1 MRKSFVKVGFVIA
14 GILVLAGCSQNE
26 VSQVTPVPIAKPAIK
41 HTQKKILETSDM
53 NDLVNS
59 LTIQEKA
66 AQMTGSLETL
76 VPEEETYHYLEETVT
91 RTVVFPGN
99 IGLGVVGDKDSLYK
113 MGEFVGKENRKAGAI
128 VSFASVA
135 ATSFHPCWG
144 GTFQCYSDDYKEVY
158 SLGRSYVK
166 GLVSTGIMP
175 CLTGFIN
182 TGQGLS
188 RENISLTEDEIR
200 QQLFIFRQLLDAA
213 KDENEEMPVAIQIS
227 SCSING
233 TKMVENKEL
242 LTDMLRNVMKFD
254 GIILTKASDVELIN
268 KDSLA
273 EKLASVINAGVDVIS
288 KPSKASDYTAAIVQ
302 AVKMG
307 LLKEKRVNE
316 SVTRILTAKKALGLF
331 SGKGVLQV
339 SEELD
344 ENYANKLAASLVQ
357 KSLVLL
363 KNEKE
368 LLPLKKGLTI
378 YVTGPAADNLKA
390 QCGGLL
396 TEDNKDQTRKGS
408 TILQGLQGLEKENMY
423 TIVTDKKEA
432 KNADVTLLC
441 VGESAYTSE
450 NGDVETT
457 SLTSE
462 KGLYGNKE
470 AIEEAKELG
479 HKTITLLVAGRHL
492 DINPYIDQWDS
503 IVMCYLPGSKG
514 DAIANVLAGEETFT
528 GKLTMPWYNSE
539 KEFTVDNILYG
550 KGYGREY

>member
-1 MRKSFVKVGFVIA
+1 MRKLPVRVGLVIA
-14 GILVLAGCSQNE
+14 GILVLTGCNQNE
-26 VSQVTPVPIAKPAIK
+26 VSLVTPVPIVKPTIK
-41 HTQKKILETSDM
+41 STKQKFIETSDI
-53 NDLVNS
+53 NSLVNS

-76 VPEEETYHYLEETVT
+76 VPEGDTYHYLEETLT

-99 IGLGVVGDKDSLYK
+99 MGLGVVGDKDSLYK
-113 MGEFVGKENRKAGAI
+113 IGEYVGKENRKAGAI

-135 ATSFHPCWG
+135 ATSFNPCWG

-158 SLGRSYVK
+158 SLGMSYVK
-166 GLVSTGIMP
+166 GLVSAGIMP
-175 CLTGFIN
+175 CLTGFIS
-182 TGQGLS
+182 TGHGWS
-188 RENISLTEDEIR
+188 TENISLTEDEIR

-213 KDENEEMPVAIQIS
+213 KDENNEMPIAIQTS

-268 KDSLA
+268 KDSLE
-273 EKLASVINAGVDVIS
+273 EKLASAINAGVDMIS
-288 KPSKASDYTAAIVQ
+288 NPKKASDYTAAIAQ
-302 AVKMG
+302 AVEKG
-307 LLKEKRVNE
+307 LLQEKRVNE
-316 SVTRILTAKKALGLF
+316 AVTRILTAKKALGLF
-331 SGKGVLQV
+331 SGKGIIKV

-378 YVTGPAADNLKA
+378 YVTGPAADNLEV

-396 TEDNKDQTRKGS
+396 TEGSGDQLRKGS
-408 TILQGLQGLEKENMY
+408 TILKGLQALEMEKKY
-423 TIVTDKKEA
+423 TIVTDKLEA
-432 KNADVTLLC
+432 QNADVTLLC
-441 VGESAYTSE
+441 VGESAYISE
-450 NGDVETT
+450 KGDVKTT
-457 SLTSE
+457 NLTSE
-462 KGLYGNKE
+462 KGLSGNKE

-479 HKTITLLVAGRHL
+479 HPTITLLVAGRQL
-492 DINPYIDQWDS
+492 DISPYIEQWDS

-514 DAIANVLAGEETFT
+514 DAIANVLAGEKKFT

-539 KEFTVDNILYG
+539 EEFTAENILYG